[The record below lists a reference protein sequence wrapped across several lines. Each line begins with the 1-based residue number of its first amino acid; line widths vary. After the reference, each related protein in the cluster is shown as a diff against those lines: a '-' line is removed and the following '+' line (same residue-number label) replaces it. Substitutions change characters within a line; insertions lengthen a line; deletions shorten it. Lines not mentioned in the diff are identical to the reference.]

1 MEKRILTFAVAGFI
15 SFMISGCIMNTGAK
29 VYDNDEIIAEEY
41 NSYNL
46 YKSSQYIEGNCL
58 TGSAEKLEGMGMVWI
73 FDAPEEVDV
82 NMEGKVTVL
91 SGKAKLVMIA
101 PDDTLT
107 VLREYTGDSKEPHE
121 FTDTFRVEKGRNRIK
136 LIGAKDTRIEYEISI
151 DQGEM
156 KTFGD

>member
-1 MEKRILTFAVAGFI
+1 MKKGILTLVAAGFI

-82 NMEGKVTVL
+82 NMEGK
-91 SGKAKLVMIA
+91 
-101 PDDTLT
+101 
-107 VLREYTGDSKEPHE
+107 
-121 FTDTFRVEKGRNRIK
+121 
-136 LIGAKDTRIEYEISI
+136 
-151 DQGEM
+151 
-156 KTFGD
+156 